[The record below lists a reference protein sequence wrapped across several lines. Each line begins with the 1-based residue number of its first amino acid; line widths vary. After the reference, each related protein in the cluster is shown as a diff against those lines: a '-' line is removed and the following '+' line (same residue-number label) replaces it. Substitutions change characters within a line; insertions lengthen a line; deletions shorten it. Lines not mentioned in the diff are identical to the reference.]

1 MMADAAFTFS
11 PGALIAPGIDW
22 LNTNLHPLFAAI
34 SITVEAVLTAVLAV
48 LTVLPAG
55 AFVALVALA
64 AWALANWRVGLL
76 AAGTLGFCW
85 VMGLWTASMQ
95 TIALVLVA
103 VAISVA
109 IAFPLGILASR
120 NKRVEQAL
128 RPVLDVMQTV
138 PPWVYLIPA
147 VIFFSLGPV
156 PALIATVVYGVP
168 RMLRLT
174 TLALNQVPKPLLE
187 LGDALG
193 ATRSHSPVE
202 DRAAHCQANAP
213 CRPQPVHPAVAGDG
227 GAGQPG
233 RCRRPGGRGHA
244 RPGPHGAR
252 RGPAGRSLHRGGG
265 TPARPAVARSPRP
278 PDEEG
283 TMTIEARIGIIGGN
297 GWLGNAIAQAAV
309 AARSVDPAR
318 LTL

>member
-22 LNTNLHPLFAAI
+22 LNTNLHPVFAAI

-55 AFVALVALA
+55 AFIALVAAA

-76 AAGTLGFCW
+76 AAGALGFCW

-103 VAISVA
+103 VTISVA

-120 NKRVEQAL
+120 DKRVERAL

-168 RMLRLT
+168 PMLRLT

-193 ATRSHSPVE
+193 ATRSIVLWKIELPTAKPTLLVGLNQCILLSLAMVVLAGLVGAGGLGAE
-202 DRAAHCQANAP
+202 VTRGLARMELGVGLRAGLSIVAVALLLDRLSRAALD
-213 CRPQPVHPAVAGDG
+213 RPTRQV
-227 GAGQPG
+227 
-233 RCRRPGGRGHA
+233 R
-244 RPGPHGAR
+244 
-252 RGPAGRSLHRGGG
+252 
-265 TPARPAVARSPRP
+265 
-278 PDEEG
+278 
-283 TMTIEARIGIIGGN
+283 
-297 GWLGNAIAQAAV
+297 
-309 AARSVDPAR
+309 
-318 LTL
+318 